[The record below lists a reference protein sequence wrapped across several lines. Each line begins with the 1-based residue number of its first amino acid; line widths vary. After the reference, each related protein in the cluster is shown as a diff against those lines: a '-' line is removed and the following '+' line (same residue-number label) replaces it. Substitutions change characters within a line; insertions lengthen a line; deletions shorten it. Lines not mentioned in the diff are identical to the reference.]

1 VSTLIGPKGSS
12 LKPLRALVPFIAP
25 YRGRMIVAFFALL
38 VAAAAML
45 ALPQALKNV
54 IDKGFSAANAAAID
68 KYFLLLLVAAAIFAA
83 FASLRMYLVNWIG
96 ERVVAD
102 LRSAVYARVIRMDP
116 RVLRGHQDRR
126 GALAADDGHH
136 ADPVAVRHRSLDP
149 AALHGEFR
157 RVAGLVAAHEP
168 EARPHHL
175 CADPDRTAAMLL
187 FGRRVRRLSRDSQDR
202 VADTSGLA
210 GETLN
215 AIQTVQA
222 FTLEGLQAQRYD
234 KAVEESFSTAIRRT
248 RVRAWLIAFAILTM
262 FSAVTLVL
270 WLGARSV
277 LHGTMSGGDL
287 AKFLSYAIF
296 MGTSVAALSEM
307 WGELQRAS
315 GAMERTIELL
325 QSRPS
330 IVTPPNPVAIE
341 VPRGAIT
348 FEHLSFNYPSRP
360 DTRALDDFQLEIA
373 PGENV
378 AFVGPSGAGKS
389 TLFQL
394 LLRFYD
400 PGSGRILVDGVDI
413 ARADPSAVRAHIGL
427 VPQET
432 MIFGATARENIRYGR
447 PGASD
452 AEIEA
457 AASAAAADDFL
468 RKLPEGYDTFLG
480 ERGARLSGGQK
491 QRIAIARAILKNPPI
506 LLLDEAT
513 SSLDS
518 ESERLVRDAL
528 EKLMRNRTTLVIA
541 TGWPR
546 PSTPT
551 VSSSSTGAASPPWAG
566 TRNCCRKTRCT
577 RDSRRYNLAKEETAH
592 GLYRWIPDSCPEKER
607 REVQEDVHAGRQGL
621 DGPRCARLPRM
632 CRRRRQVRISD
643 FLPAGR
649 EAQERRAGVV
659 LVDRLQVAQGSRSR
673 EREGDEG
680 SASRAHDG
688 PEGDAVRWQAHG
700 VRRLQDGR
708 GSLTPTDG
716 RAPPF

>member
-1 VSTLIGPKGSS
+1 VSTSERPKGSS
-12 LKPLRALVPFIAP
+12 LKPLRALLPFLAP
-25 YRGRMIVAFFALL
+25 YRGRMLVAFFALL

-68 KYFLLLLVAAAIFAA
+68 RYFLWLLVAAAVFAA

-116 RVLRGHQDRR
+116 AFFEVTKTGEVLSRLTTDTTLIQSLSGIGLSILLRSTVSFV
-126 GALAADDGHH
+126 GSLVLLLLTSLKLALIIF
-136 ADPVAVRHRSLDP
+136 
-149 AALHGEFR
+149 ALIPT
-157 RVAGLVAAHEP
+157 VLLP
-168 EARPHHL
+168 
-175 CADPDRTAAMLL
+175 MLL

-222 FTLEGLQAQRYD
+222 FTLEGLQGRRYD
-234 KAVEESFSTAIRRT
+234 TAVEASFSTAIRRT
-248 RVRAWLIAFAILTM
+248 RVRAWLIGFAIMTM
-262 FSAVTLVL
+262 FSAITLVL

-330 IVTPPNPVAIE
+330 IVTPAEPIALE
-341 VPRGAIT
+341 VTRGAIA

-360 DTRALDDFQLEIA
+360 GIRALDDFHLEIA
-373 PGENV
+373 PGETV

-389 TLFQL
+389 TVFQL

-400 PGSGRILVDGVDI
+400 PGSGRILIDGLDI
-413 ARADPSAVRAHIGL
+413 ARADPSAVRARIGL

-432 MIFGATARENIRYGR
+432 MIFGASARENIRYGR

-457 AASAAAADDFL
+457 AAQAAAADEFL
-468 RKLPEGYDTFLG
+468 ARLPEGYDTFLG

-518 ESERLVRDAL
+518 ESEQLVRDAL

-541 TGWPR
+541 HRLATAINSDRIVVVDRGR
-546 PSTPT
+546 I
-551 VSSSSTGAASPPWAG
+551 VGIG
-566 TRNCCRKTRCT
+566 RHEELL
-577 RDSRRYNLAKEETAH
+577 RDNA
-592 GLYRWIPDSCPEKER
+592 LY
-607 REVQEDVHAGRQGL
+607 
-621 DGPRCARLPRM
+621 ARLAALQFGERGDSPWP
-632 CRRRRQVRISD
+632 ISMD
-643 FLPAGR
+643 
-649 EAQERRAGVV
+649 
-659 LVDRLQVAQGSRSR
+659 S
-673 EREGDEG
+673 
-680 SASRAHDG
+680 
-688 PEGDAVRWQAHG
+688 
-700 VRRLQDGR
+700 
-708 GSLTPTDG
+708 
-716 RAPPF
+716 

>member
-1 VSTLIGPKGSS
+1 ML
-12 LKPLRALVPFIAP
+12 
-25 YRGRMIVAFFALL
+25 VAFLALL

-54 IDKGFSAANAAAID
+54 IDKGFSAANAEAID
-68 KYFLLLLVAAAIFAA
+68 RYFLWLLVAAAVFAA

-116 RVLRGHQDRR
+116 AFFEVTKTGEVLSRLTTDTTLIQSLSGIGLSILLRSSVSFL
-126 GALAADDGHH
+126 GSLVLLLLTNLKLALIIF
-136 ADPVAVRHRSLDP
+136 
-149 AALHGEFR
+149 ALIPT
-157 RVAGLVAAHEP
+157 VLLP
-168 EARPHHL
+168 
-175 CADPDRTAAMLL
+175 MLL

-222 FTLEGLQAQRYD
+222 FTLEGLQGRRYD
-234 KAVEESFSTAIRRT
+234 AAVEESFSTAIRRT
-248 RVRAWLIAFAILTM
+248 RVRAWLIALAIMTM
-262 FSAVTLVL
+262 FTAVTLVL

-287 AKFLSYAIF
+287 AKFLSYALF
-296 MGTSVAALSEM
+296 MGTAVASLSEM

-330 IVTPPNPVAIE
+330 IATPAEPIALEVT
-341 VPRGAIT
+341 RGAIT

-360 DTRALDDFQLEIA
+360 DTRALDDFHLEIA
-373 PGENV
+373 PGETV

-389 TLFQL
+389 TVFQL

-400 PGSGRILVDGVDI
+400 PASGRILIDGLDI
-413 ARADPSAVRAHIGL
+413 ARADPSAVRARIGL

-432 MIFGATARENIRYGR
+432 MIFGASARENIRYGR

-452 AEIEA
+452 ADIEA
-457 AASAAAADDFL
+457 AARAAAADEFIG
-468 RKLPEGYDTFLG
+468 KLPDRYDTFLG

-518 ESERLVRDAL
+518 ESELLVRDAL
-528 EKLMRNRTTLVIA
+528 EKLMRDRTTLVIA
-541 TGWPR
+541 HRLATAINSDRIVVVDRGR
-546 PSTPT
+546 I
-551 VSSSSTGAASPPWAG
+551 VGIG
-566 TRNCCRKTRCT
+566 RHEELL
-577 RDSRRYNLAKEETAH
+577 RDNA
-592 GLYRWIPDSCPEKER
+592 LY
-607 REVQEDVHAGRQGL
+607 
-621 DGPRCARLPRM
+621 ARLAAL
-632 CRRRRQVRISD
+632 Q
-643 FLPAGR
+643 FG
-649 EAQERRAGVV
+649 ER
-659 LVDRLQVAQGSRSR
+659 
-673 EREGDEG
+673 GD
-680 SASRAHDG
+680 SPWPMSMD
-688 PEGDAVRWQAHG
+688 
-700 VRRLQDGR
+700 
-708 GSLTPTDG
+708 S
-716 RAPPF
+716 

>member
-1 VSTLIGPKGSS
+1 ML
-12 LKPLRALVPFIAP
+12 
-25 YRGRMIVAFFALL
+25 VAFLALL

-68 KYFLLLLVAAAIFAA
+68 RYFLWLLVAAAVFAA

-116 RVLRGHQDRR
+116 AFFEVTKTGEVLSRLTTDTTLIQSLSGIGLSILLRSTVSFL
-126 GALAADDGHH
+126 GSLVLLLLTSLKLALIIF
-136 ADPVAVRHRSLDP
+136 
-149 AALHGEFR
+149 ALIPT
-157 RVAGLVAAHEP
+157 VLAP
-168 EARPHHL
+168 
-175 CADPDRTAAMLL
+175 MLL

-222 FTLEGLQAQRYD
+222 FTLEGLQGSRYD
-234 KAVEESFSTAIRRT
+234 AAVEESFSTAVRRT
-248 RVRAWLIAFAILTM
+248 RVRAWLIAFAIMTM

-277 LHGTMSGGDL
+277 LDGTMSGGDL
-287 AKFLSYAIF
+287 AKFLSYALF
-296 MGTSVAALSEM
+296 MGTAVASLSEM

-330 IVTPPNPVAIE
+330 IVTPAAPIALE
-341 VPRGAIT
+341 VTRGAIA

-360 DTRALDDFQLEIA
+360 DTRALDDFHLEIA
-373 PGENV
+373 PGETV

-389 TLFQL
+389 TVFQL

-400 PGSGRILVDGVDI
+400 PASGRILIDGLDI
-413 ARADPSAVRAHIGL
+413 ARADPSVVRAHIGL

-432 MIFGATARENIRYGR
+432 MIFGASARENIRYGR

-452 AEIEA
+452 TDIEA
-457 AASAAAADDFL
+457 AARAAAADEFL
-468 RKLPEGYDTFLG
+468 ERLPEGYDTFLG

-518 ESERLVRDAL
+518 ESEQLVRDAL
-528 EKLMRNRTTLVIA
+528 EKLKRSRTTLVIA
-541 TGWPR
+541 HRLATAINSDRIVVVDRGR
-546 PSTPT
+546 I
-551 VSSSSTGAASPPWAG
+551 AG
-566 TRNCCRKTRCT
+566 IGRHEELL
-577 RDSRRYNLAKEETAH
+577 RDNA
-592 GLYRWIPDSCPEKER
+592 LY
-607 REVQEDVHAGRQGL
+607 
-621 DGPRCARLPRM
+621 ARLAALQFGERGDSPWP
-632 CRRRRQVRISD
+632 ISMD
-643 FLPAGR
+643 
-649 EAQERRAGVV
+649 
-659 LVDRLQVAQGSRSR
+659 S
-673 EREGDEG
+673 
-680 SASRAHDG
+680 
-688 PEGDAVRWQAHG
+688 
-700 VRRLQDGR
+700 
-708 GSLTPTDG
+708 
-716 RAPPF
+716 

>member
-1 VSTLIGPKGSS
+1 VSSSERPKGSS
-12 LKPLRALVPFIAP
+12 LKPLRALLPFLAP
-25 YRGRMIVAFFALL
+25 YRGRMIIAFLALL

-68 KYFLLLLVAAAIFAA
+68 KYFLLLLVAAAVFAA

-116 RVLRGHQDRR
+116 AFFEVTKTGEVLSRLTTDTTLIQSLSGIGLSILLRSTVSFL
-126 GALAADDGHH
+126 GSLVLLLMTNLKLALIIF
-136 ADPVAVRHRSLDP
+136 
-149 AALHGEFR
+149 ALIPT
-157 RVAGLVAAHEP
+157 VLLP
-168 EARPHHL
+168 
-175 CADPDRTAAMLL
+175 MLL

-222 FTLEGLQAQRYD
+222 FTLEGLQTRRYD
-234 KAVEESFSTAIRRT
+234 TAVEESFATAIRRT

-325 QSRPS
+325 HSQPS
-330 IVTPPNPVAIE
+330 IVTPAAPVPLQ
-341 VPRGAIT
+341 VPRGGIT

-360 DTRALDDFQLEIA
+360 DTRALDDFQLEIK
-373 PGENV
+373 PGETV

-400 PGSGRILVDGVDI
+400 PGSGRILIDGVDI
-413 ARADPSAVRAHIGL
+413 AGADPSAVRSHIGL

-457 AASAAAADDFL
+457 AASAAAADEFL
-468 RKLPEGYDTFLG
+468 RRLPEGYDTFLG

-541 TGWPR
+541 HRLATAINSDRIVVVDRGR
-546 PSTPT
+546 I
-551 VSSSSTGAASPPWAG
+551 AAVG
-566 TRNCCRKTRCT
+566 RH
-577 RDSRRYNLAKEETAH
+577 EELLRENA
-592 GLYRWIPDSCPEKER
+592 LY
-607 REVQEDVHAGRQGL
+607 
-621 DGPRCARLPRM
+621 ARLAALQFGERGDSPWP
-632 CRRRRQVRISD
+632 ISMD
-643 FLPAGR
+643 
-649 EAQERRAGVV
+649 
-659 LVDRLQVAQGSRSR
+659 S
-673 EREGDEG
+673 
-680 SASRAHDG
+680 
-688 PEGDAVRWQAHG
+688 
-700 VRRLQDGR
+700 
-708 GSLTPTDG
+708 
-716 RAPPF
+716 